1 MRILAPLLLALTV
14 TQALVVPYAPA
25 VRRVGRF
32 RPIAMAEP
40 ADGADEPL
48 EGAPAVDA
56 PAAPEIQA
64 EAPADDDSGAKGGLD
79 LIDGATLAFGVV
91 VLLNILGLNP
101 FGPKPPGQ

>member
-40 ADGADEPL
+40 ADGAEPL
-48 EGAPAVDA
+48 EDTPAVDA

-64 EAPADDDSGAKGGLD
+64 DAPADDNAGTNGGLD

>member
-1 MRILAPLLLALTV
+1 MRLIALLLLALAV

-25 VRRVGRF
+25 VRRVGRC

-48 EGAPAVDA
+48 EAAPAVDA
-56 PAAPEIQA
+56 PDAPEIQA

>member
-1 MRILAPLLLALTV
+1 MRLLAPMLLALPV

-56 PAAPEIQA
+56 PAAPEIPA
-64 EAPADDDSGAKGGLD
+64 DAPADDGAVATGLD

>member
-1 MRILAPLLLALTV
+1 
-14 TQALVVPYAPA
+14 
-25 VRRVGRF
+25 
-32 RPIAMAEP
+32 MAEP

-48 EGAPAVDA
+48 EGTPVADA
-56 PAAPEIQA
+56 PAAPEIPA
-64 EAPADDDSGAKGGLD
+64 DAPADDDSGVSGGLD

>member
-1 MRILAPLLLALTV
+1 M
-14 TQALVVPYAPA
+14 
-25 VRRVGRF
+25 
-32 RPIAMAEP
+32 
-40 ADGADEPL
+40 
-48 EGAPAVDA
+48 DA

>member
-1 MRILAPLLLALTV
+1 MRLLAPLLLALTV

-48 EGAPAVDA
+48 EAAPAVDA
-56 PAAPEIQA
+56 PAAPEISA
-64 EAPADDDSGAKGGLD
+64 DAPADDDAAKGGLD